1 MIIAHDDLPELTD
14 DEVSRY
20 SRHLI
25 LPEISIEGQQK
36 LKKSRVLIVGAGG
49 LGSPVAYY
57 LAASGV
63 GTIGLLDFDTVDDSN
78 LQRQILHGTRDIG
91 RPKVASGADKIK
103 AINPKIKIIT
113 FNTKLTSANAAD
125 ILQDFD
131 VIVDGADNFQTR
143 YLVNDTCV
151 LLGKPYVYGSV
162 FRLEGQVSVFNAY
175 GGPCYR
181 CLYPEPPPVGLVPS
195 CAEGGI
201 ISALPGII
209 GSIQAN
215 ETLKLLLGGGSPL
228 VGRLLVFDSWNMKFK
243 ELKIAKDRD
252 CPLCGENPRVTELID
267 YEEFCGFKKVTDQEP
282 IEEITAIELKKRLDE
297 NIPLQIIDI
306 RQPHELAIGKIPHT
320 KAIPFGQLV
329 RRQEELDSSVDI
341 IIVCKVGI
349 LGARAIQLLR
359 ESGFKGQLLGL
370 QDGITAWARDVDHS
384 MPRY

>member
-91 RPKVASGADKIK
+91 RPKVASGADKMK
-103 AINPKIKIIT
+103 AINPKIKIIAL
-113 FNTKLTSANAAD
+113 NTKLTSANAAD
-125 ILQDFD
+125 IIQDFD
-131 VIVDGADNFQTR
+131 VVVDGADNFQTR

-228 VGRLLVFDSWNMKFK
+228 VGRLLILDSWNMKFK

-252 CPLCGENPRVTELID
+252 CPLCGEHPRVTELID

-282 IEEITAIELKKRLDE
+282 IEEITAVELKKRLDE
-297 NIPLQIIDI
+297 NVPLQIIDI
-306 RQPHELAIGKIPHT
+306 RQPHELAIGKIPNT

-329 RRQEELDSSVDI
+329 RRQEELDSTVAI
-341 IIVCKVGI
+341 VIVCKVGI

-359 ESGFKGQLLGL
+359 ESGFKGRLLGL
-370 QDGITAWARDVDHS
+370 QDGITAWARDVDHT
-384 MPRY
+384 MPKY